1 MQANFL
7 LETKKYLF
15 AFFLCLFTGLAY
27 SQEFKHRQFT
37 TSNGLS
43 STTIYHSL
51 QDRNGYLW
59 LATDA
64 GVTRF
69 DGTHFKQYY
78 KDDGLG
84 DNDIIH
90 LVLGRSGEVGFLSY
104 NGVFSFYK
112 NEKIYHPSNNEYL
125 KNANFGT
132 ALYSGFQDSKGNVW
146 LGSKS
151 GEVFRLN
158 SRGVTSF
165 GRKPVEKI
173 AKNAKNPPKAT
184 PVSFFHESSDG
195 SIWADGLYKIEY
207 KHLRKGSFQYEFVG
221 GNAFFA
227 SPEKRNE
234 VLFLSEEGIVR
245 MTDTIQELVPS
256 SYLTQKPNVKHYG
269 YLHEDREGNIW
280 LPTIGDGVYCYRSA
294 YAGALPDHYLAGQKV
309 STVLEDHEG
318 NHWFGL
324 LGEGLYM
331 LPANY
336 ESTLGYNNL
345 GRVNAVTTT
354 PDRTAWLGLDDA
366 QILLIDLQSQKTA
379 LNIPLPTGI
388 DRAEQ
393 NVLHIH
399 CDNQHRVW
407 AMTPNT
413 ITVFTKQQ
421 TKYVAKTIL
430 SERRYTYKNWSFG
443 DDGSIAIAHSKG
455 VIRTRTN
462 SSPTH
467 KDGRKKIINEG
478 ILSFAEVDTFKNKI
492 TYSVFLDKKNSLW
505 VGNIDGL
512 FEYTSDQKLVRYS
525 NYYDEFGEKIKSM
538 ALLADNQT
546 MVLAAEGFGLFFLN
560 DKHLVGRLSRY
571 DSLPDNV
578 CRRVFVSDS
587 IVWCTGNHGLTR
599 ISFKNGKYAQ
609 ILTYKSADGLLSDEI
624 NDVYVAGEEVFVATS
639 KGLNILRGDLQ
650 GVAIAPPRV
659 YIENKQFEAKRL
671 PDTLA
676 SPPFYPN
683 SRFQINYDAVAYR
696 EPEAVEYR
704 YRLRERD
711 HWIATR
717 NTTQT
722 FSQLTAGNY
731 RFEVQARHLGSKWS
745 DSDYL
750 EFTIYPFWYQTWWM
764 TFLGLVTLGVSV
776 FYAASRLAKRQQEK
790 ETEQLQAEKRMIE
803 LEQQALQSM
812 MNPHFIFNV
821 MNSVQYFLN
830 HNEKEA
836 ANRYLSQFAKM
847 LRTNLEYSNKPLIPL
862 ENELA
867 YLKLYLSLEKLRCG
881 EKMQYDFEI
890 EEDLDTE
897 YIQLPPMLLQPYVE
911 NAIWHGI
918 MPAEKGG
925 KITIRITENENDIL
939 CIKIIDNGIGIDNSK
954 ATKAENPSNHH
965 SLALTLTNDR
975 LRIMQQITRR
985 VYSVSIVQI
994 APEGGTEVTMLLSV

>member
-1 MQANFL
+1 MQKHLFVFL
-7 LETKKYLF
+7 LSLF
-15 AFFLCLFTGLAY
+15 AVFADA
-27 SQEFKHRQFT
+27 QEFKHRQFT

-43 STTIYHSL
+43 STTIYHAL

-90 LVLGRSGEVGFLSY
+90 LLLGRGGEVGFLSY

-112 NEKIYHPSNNEYL
+112 NEKIYNPTNHEYL
-125 KNANFGT
+125 KNASFGT

-146 LGSKS
+146 LGCKS
-151 GEVFRLN
+151 GEVFQLN
-158 SRGVTSF
+158 SRGVTSY
-165 GRKPVEKI
+165 GQKPVEKI
-173 AKNAKNPPKAT
+173 AKNAKNSGKAS

-195 SIWADGLYKIEY
+195 SIWADGIYKIEY
-207 KHLRKGSFQYEFVG
+207 RHLRKGRFAYEFIG
-221 GNAFFA
+221 GNAFFT

-234 VLFLSEEGIVR
+234 VLFLSEDGIVR
-245 MTDTIQELVPS
+245 MTDTVQELVPT
-256 SYLTQKPNVKHYG
+256 SYLTKKPAVKHFG
-269 YLHEDREGNIW
+269 YLHEDRDGNIW
-280 LPTIGDGVYCYRSA
+280 LPTIGDGVYCYRAA
-294 YAGALPDHYLAGQKV
+294 YSSALPDHYLEGQKV

-318 NHWFGL
+318 NHWFSL

-336 ESTLGYNNL
+336 ENTLGYNL

-366 QILLIDLQSQKTA
+366 KILLVDLQSQKTE
-379 LNIPLPTGI
+379 LNIPLPSGI
-388 DRAEQ
+388 DRADQ

-399 CDNQHRVW
+399 CDNQHRIW

-413 ITVFTKQQ
+413 ITVFTRKKEKYLPQ
-421 TKYVAKTIL
+421 TVLT
-430 SERRYTYKNWSFG
+430 ERRYTYKNWSFG

-455 VIRTRTN
+455 VIRSYRKGAL
-462 SSPTH
+462 SH
-467 KDGRKKIINEG
+467 KKDGQWLYSAEIPRF
-478 ILSFAEVDTFKNKI
+478 SEVDTFKNKI
-492 TYSVFLDKKNSLW
+492 TYSVFLDKKHSLW
-505 VGNIDGL
+505 VGNIEGL
-512 FEYTSDQKLVRYS
+512 FEQTVSKRLIRYS
-525 NYYDEFGEKIKSM
+525 NYYEEFGEKIKSM

-560 DKHLVGRLSRY
+560 DKHLIGRLSRY

-599 ISFKNGKYAQ
+599 IRFKNGKYAQ

-624 NDVYVAGEEVFVATS
+624 NDVFVAGEEVFVATS
-639 KGLNILRGDLQ
+639 KGLNILRGNLQ
-650 GVAIAPPRV
+650 GVAIAPPHV
-659 YIENKQFEAKRL
+659 YIENKLFEAKRQ

-676 SPPFYPN
+676 TPPFYPD

-711 HWIATR
+711 QWLATK
-717 NTTQT
+717 NTTQA

-731 RFEVQARHLGSKWS
+731 RFEVQARHLGSRWS
-745 DSDYL
+745 DSDFL

-764 TFLGLVTLGVSV
+764 TFLMLIALGGSA
-776 FYAASRLAKRQQEK
+776 FFAASRLAKRQQDK
-790 ETEQLQAEKRMIE
+790 ETQQLQAEKRMIE

-847 LRTNLEYSNKPLIPL
+847 LRTNLEYSNKPFIPL
-862 ENELA
+862 EDELA

-881 EKMQYDFEI
+881 DKMHYEFVVED
-890 EEDLDTE
+890 DLDTE

-918 MPAEKGG
+918 MPAEAGG
-925 KITIRITENENDIL
+925 KITICISEIENDIL

-954 ATKAENPSNHH
+954 AAKAENPSNHH

-975 LRIMQQITRR
+975 LRIMQQITHRI
-985 VYSVSIVQI
+985 YQVSIAQI